1 MRLSVSAVA
10 IALGAVAIALVGVA
24 LAILSLG
31 GALSGG
37 GDDGG
42 DNGDNGGDGP
52 ATQTPFIAPSA
63 YTTEVALQKL
73 DEAELLIRVPDPELI
88 RRYSISNTALEQRIA
103 LVLQGTSDTTGLDD
117 ARLALQEENRILAAE
132 YIYNAVI
139 DYVTPAFGGE
149 DSDQITPQQLNEID
163 PGRVFVDDHS
173 QGMFTTAGFKEA
185 VIKLI
190 ELWYRVLPG

>member
-1 MRLSVSAVA
+1 MIPVRAPH
-10 IALGAVAIALVGVA
+10 IALLLLAALTVLPA
-24 LAILSLG
+24 C
-31 GALSGG
+31 

-42 DNGDNGGDGP
+42 GGEVS
-52 ATQTPFIAPSA
+52 ATQTPFIAPSP

-73 DEAELLIRVPDPELI
+73 DEAELLIKVPNPELV
-88 RRYSISNTALEQRIA
+88 RKYSISNAALEQRIA

-132 YIYNAVI
+132 YIHNAVI
-139 DYVTPAFGGE
+139 DYLTPAFGGE
-149 DSDQITPQQLNEID
+149 DSDLITPQQLNEID
-163 PGRVFVDDHS
+163 PGRIFVEDHT
-173 QGMFTTAGFKEA
+173 QGMFTSGVFTEA